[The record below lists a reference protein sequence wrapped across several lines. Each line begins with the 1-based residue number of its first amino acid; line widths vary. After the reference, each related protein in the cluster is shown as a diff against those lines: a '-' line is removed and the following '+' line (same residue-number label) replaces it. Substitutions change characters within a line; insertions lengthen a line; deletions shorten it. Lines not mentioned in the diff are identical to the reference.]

1 MKNWYIYFVAM
12 MAIYGLGCN
21 RTTSKKQVMQI
32 GPADAQCLNC
42 DTLGTTVRM
51 NMIQNHYPLDTKNV
65 YAILL
70 NPKRKSLIFGG
81 DWTLQK
87 WENGSWMGAKMN
99 GMYGFGDVGMQ
110 LNFAP
115 DYYCFSYPVSCYRIT
130 SGKYRIIQSFHD
142 GRTENCFTEKYYV
155 MRTKLLLG
163 VLAWFAACTLQA
175 QEVNDR
181 YIEVTGTSE
190 IEIVPDKIHY
200 LIEIREYFEEEFDG
214 KSKSEEYRTKVPLGQ
229 IEQQLWKVL
238 IDVGIPKEAVRTQ
251 EVGDYWRRQ
260 GQDFL
265 VSKKYDITLT
275 DFKQIDEIVK
285 RIDTR
290 GVNTMRIGEL
300 ENKDMLVYHQKGKIE
315 ALKAAQRKAT
325 YLVEALGKKLGA
337 VIRIVE
343 DGNIGMS
350 SLFSAQS
357 NVRASDAAS
366 FDGFRTI
373 KRHYSMQVRFEIT
386 D

>member
-1 MKNWYIYFVAM
+1 
-12 MAIYGLGCN
+12 
-21 RTTSKKQVMQI
+21 
-32 GPADAQCLNC
+32 
-42 DTLGTTVRM
+42 
-51 NMIQNHYPLDTKNV
+51 
-65 YAILL
+65 
-70 NPKRKSLIFGG
+70 
-81 DWTLQK
+81 
-87 WENGSWMGAKMN
+87 
-99 GMYGFGDVGMQ
+99 
-110 LNFAP
+110 
-115 DYYCFSYPVSCYRIT
+115 
-130 SGKYRIIQSFHD
+130 
-142 GRTENCFTEKYYV
+142 

-315 ALKAAQRKAT
+315 ALKAAQRKAA
-325 YLVEALGKKLGA
+325 YLVEALGKKLGE

-343 DGNIGMS
+343 DGNAGMS
-350 SLFSAQS
+350 SFFSAQS
-357 NVRASDAAS
+357 NVRASDAVS

-373 KRHYSMQVRFEIT
+373 KKYYSMQVRFEIT

>member
-1 MKNWYIYFVAM
+1 
-12 MAIYGLGCN
+12 
-21 RTTSKKQVMQI
+21 
-32 GPADAQCLNC
+32 
-42 DTLGTTVRM
+42 
-51 NMIQNHYPLDTKNV
+51 
-65 YAILL
+65 
-70 NPKRKSLIFGG
+70 
-81 DWTLQK
+81 
-87 WENGSWMGAKMN
+87 
-99 GMYGFGDVGMQ
+99 
-110 LNFAP
+110 
-115 DYYCFSYPVSCYRIT
+115 
-130 SGKYRIIQSFHD
+130 
-142 GRTENCFTEKYYV
+142 

-163 VLAWFAACTLQA
+163 VFAWFAACTLQA

-315 ALKAAQRKAT
+315 ALKAAQRKAA
-325 YLVEALGKKLGA
+325 YLVEALGKKLGE

-343 DGNIGMS
+343 DGNAGMS
-350 SLFSAQS
+350 SFFSAQS
-357 NVRASDAAS
+357 NVRASDAVS

-373 KRHYSMQVRFEIT
+373 KKYYSMQVRFEIT